1 MRHKK
6 LIAWLLLGGILL
18 GGIGM
23 AATLL
28 LREHETDEVNTKS
41 TEEQE
46 PLDTPREIVP
56 SIQTTP
62 KQPTEDTEP
71 KADLELNVGEIT
83 RDTSP
88 VYIGGSVEQDT
99 KEMPTDE
106 MQP

>member
-23 AATLL
+23 TVTLL

-41 TEEQE
+41 TEEKVPIE
-46 PLDTPREIVP
+46 TPREIVP
-56 SIQTTP
+56 NIQTVP

-88 VYIGGSVEQDT
+88 VYIGGSMEYGT
-99 KEMPTDE
+99 KEVPTNE
-106 MQP
+106 ELP